1 MLHLLNLLQFVMVL
15 CHSQLCFPMHQSYPF
30 LLCNTGS
37 FYNSYITSKAHDI
50 SDLNK
55 NALKEL
61 EELYKSRPHILDPE
75 PAALAELKRKYA
87 SLQLRDAEG
96 ATAGAAPEA
105 EVEAADSRPPA
116 RRRLQDMLR
125 DGLSNLTSVTGS
137 PKASRPPSPPAK
149 SPLYADA
156 DASAA
161 VAQGQVQPP
170 EGLSVS
176 PPADAPPAG
185 EEPAAT
191 GGNPPPQT
199 GNPPP
204 QTAPAASQQCA
215 IA

>member
-1 MLHLLNLLQFVMVL
+1 MRSFMLHLLNLLQFVMVL

-50 SDLNK
+50 SDLGP
-55 NALKEL
+55 NALDELKEL
-61 EELYKSRPHILDPE
+61 YKNNSHILDPE
-75 PAALAELKRKYA
+75 PAALAELRRKYA

-105 EVEAADSRPPA
+105 GAEAADSRPPA

-125 DGLSNLTSVTGS
+125 DGLTNLTSVTGS

-185 EEPAAT
+185 AEPAAT
-191 GGNPPPQT
+191 GGS
-199 GNPPP
+199 PPP

>member
-1 MLHLLNLLQFVMVL
+1 MSLTAVF
-15 CHSQLCFPMHQSYPF
+15 FPRAPI
-30 LLCNTGS
+30 LPILAVNTGS

-50 SDLNK
+50 SDLYK
-55 NALKEL
+55 NEHALKEL
-61 EELYKSRPHILDPE
+61 DMLYKSHPNLLDPE

-125 DGLSNLTSVTGS
+125 DGLTNLTSVTGS

-161 VAQGQVQPP
+161 VAQGQEQPP
-170 EGLSVS
+170 EGLSIS

-204 QTAPAASQQCA
+204 QTGNPPPQTAPAASQQCA